1 MIFSVV
7 IFVSTMGYFAVTEDY
22 LIALPAFTLVF
33 IYENAGYSDDGVRFV
48 AITASALLI
57 VACLYRVFTDG
68 LIPGLSDNWW
78 PMALTWWLL
87 ILAVVK
93 AYSTIK

>member
-1 MIFSVV
+1 MIFNVV
-7 IFVSTMGYFAVTEDY
+7 IFVSAMGYLGVTEDY

-33 IYENAGYSDDGVRFV
+33 TSENVGYSDDDVRFV
-48 AITASALLI
+48 AITASAILI
-57 VACLYRVFTDG
+57 IACLYRVLTDG
-68 LIPGLSDNWW
+68 LIPGLSDNGL

-93 AYSTIK
+93 AHSTIK